1 MKIQAVQ
8 SNISFNGVSRRVQ
21 RLSMMKDSLNKGKFL
36 KEDAFVKSYSMLTGT
51 LLGISA
57 CGAIS
62 VMTGDSKMSVPA
74 VIAGVAGSV
83 LTLLGIKNTLKSQHN
98 SKKETC
104 G

>member
-8 SNISFNGVSRRVQ
+8 SNISFNGVSNSAQ
-21 RLSMMKDSLNKGKFL
+21 RLSMMNDSLNKGKFR

-74 VIAGVAGSV
+74 VVAGVAGSV
-83 LTLLGIKNTLKSQHN
+83 LTWFGIKNTLKSQHN